1 MKTIIL
7 LATVILSQVFMSC
20 EKEDEFTD
28 DSLELQV
35 EVLSEETLS
44 ENELDNL
51 LLMREEEKLA
61 RDVYTTLY
69 EKWNVNVFKNI
80 GSSEQQHMDALL
92 SLINKYEL
100 TDPVGTNEVGI
111 FSDVHLQKLYVQL
124 VALGSTTLL
133 DAYKVGAT
141 IEDLDIFDLDEAIL
155 VSDNLDV
162 NETYDSLNRG
172 SRNHM
177 RAFYAQIVALGGS
190 YSAQFISQDDF
201 DLIVN
206 GERETGNN

>member
-7 LATVILSQVFMSC
+7 LATIILSQVFMSC